1 MIFIILQR
9 SRAQIVIPDPELG
22 YLLTA

>member
-9 SRAQIVIPDPELG
+9 SRPQIVIPDPELG